1 MQVVLNNQKSR
12 QPGPRKIGSPN
23 IPPAVQS
30 QGRPAANMAKSI
42 RSKVKKRLRTVKR
55 GVVKAE
61 LLNPTSK
68 LGVREV
74 QKGEKMREALSGYI
88 KPGACRTAPPDWP
101 TRPARYSRCP
111 RCSPHASPP
120 RAVKA
125 KRNAFR
131 SDDPEAEIPQH
142 NWQQGPDFRSGR
154 VEDAGYACVG
164 SNRPKVGRF
173 GGDAPSAREVR
184 AEDDD
189 ENLREAASFEPVPV
203 KKGQRKKGAASGHE
217 TGLGGRPRK
226 LGRQWKK
233 NGGVK
238 QGLGRW

>member
-1 MQVVLNNQKSR
+1 
-12 QPGPRKIGSPN
+12 
-23 IPPAVQS
+23 
-30 QGRPAANMAKSI
+30 MAKSI

-74 QKGEKMREALSGYI
+74 QKGEKMREALSGYL
-88 KPGACRTAPPDWP
+88 KPGVCRTAPPVWP
-101 TRPARYSRCP
+101 TRPAPHS
-111 RCSPHASPP
+111 RCSPHDSPP
-120 RAVKA
+120 PPPTHAVKS

-142 NWQQGPDFRSGR
+142 NWKQGPDFRSGR

-189 ENLREAASFEPVPV
+189 ENLRAADSFEPVPV
-203 KKGQRKKGAASGHE
+203 KKGQRKKGASSGHE